1 MRFLGFRF
9 LWGHKPKKAD
19 VFLLLLS
26 RRRTKE
32 GFPCGGRKG
41 VARSERSILSP
52 STELERR
59 RATSGRTT
67 AVHKVTGL
75 WTDAA
80 GYLSLRPFRQQVGP
94 VPTDGRGG
102 NADAPSVGTGP
113 ELSLPLSLA
122 LGCKERGMS
131 GSARRKGRQAGRR
144 LWPDPLS
151 GCQPEKTSA
160 PAGISG
166 RGAMLIREGKKIE
179 TSHIRTTAAN
189 SA

>member
-59 RATSGRTT
+59 RATSGRAT
-67 AVHKVTGL
+67 AGHKVTGL
-75 WTDAA
+75 WPDGA

-113 ELSLPLSLA
+113 ELSLLFLWLSGA
-122 LGCKERGMS
+122 KKEGCRDLPDERAGWPAA
-131 GSARRKGRQAGRR
+131 GYGRIRCRAANRRKQALR
-144 LWPDPLS
+144 
-151 GCQPEKTSA
+151 PE
-160 PAGISG
+160 ILV
-166 RGAMLIREGKKIE
+166 RD
-179 TSHIRTTAAN
+179 
-189 SA
+189 

>member
-41 VARSERSILSP
+41 AARSERSILSP

-59 RATSGRTT
+59 QATSGRTT
-67 AVHKVTGL
+67 AGHKVTGL
-75 WTDAA
+75 WPDAA

-94 VPTDGRGG
+94 VPTDRSFLCLFLWLSGAKKEGCRDLPDERAGWPAAGYGRIRCRAA
-102 NADAPSVGTGP
+102 N
-113 ELSLPLSLA
+113 
-122 LGCKERGMS
+122 
-131 GSARRKGRQAGRR
+131 RRKQALR
-144 LWPDPLS
+144 
-151 GCQPEKTSA
+151 PE
-160 PAGISG
+160 ILV
-166 RGAMLIREGKKIE
+166 RD
-179 TSHIRTTAAN
+179 
-189 SA
+189 

>member
-59 RATSGRTT
+59 RATSGRAT
-67 AVHKVTGL
+67 AGHKVTGL
-75 WTDAA
+75 WPDAA
-80 GYLSLRPFRQQVGP
+80 GYLSLRSFRQQVGP
-94 VPTDGRGG
+94 VPTDR
-102 NADAPSVGTGP
+102 SFLCLFLW
-113 ELSLPLSLA
+113 LSGA
-122 LGCKERGMS
+122 KKEGVS

>member
-59 RATSGRTT
+59 RATSGRAT
-67 AVHKVTGL
+67 AGHKVTGL
-75 WTDAA
+75 WPDAA

-102 NADAPSVGTGP
+102 IADAPVRRNRTGAFFASFFGSRVQRKRDVGICPT
-113 ELSLPLSLA
+113 
-122 LGCKERGMS
+122 KEPAGRPPAMA
-131 GSARRKGRQAGRR
+131 GSAVGLPTGENKRPGRR
-144 LWPDPLS
+144 FRP
-151 GCQPEKTSA
+151 
-160 PAGISG
+160 G
-166 RGAMLIREGKKIE
+166 RDVD
-179 TSHIRTTAAN
+179 T
-189 SA
+189 